1 MKIAVLLT
9 TFNRREKTVT
19 CLRQVRGQ
27 QLAEG
32 IALSVYLTDDGSKDG
47 TAEAAAACF
56 SGIHIFHGDGSL
68 FWAGGMRKSWN
79 EAKKDDPDF
88 YFLLNDDTVLQ
99 DNTISR
105 LLDTYKEASASLS
118 KPVIAIGST
127 QNDEGKISYGGWK
140 LTNSKKITNTVLIE
154 NNETFAECDLGNAN
168 IMLVPRAIV
177 KSIGI
182 LSDKY
187 THGIADYDYTLTAK
201 KNGFP
206 VVVAPGIL
214 GFCVDDHGNNWKS
227 ANTTLKERIN
237 YLYSPKGLA
246 YKEYMQFI
254 KTHFPSHYPEAF
266 SKMWLKTLFPFLWDK
281 LKKES
286 VH

>member
-19 CLRQVRGQ
+19 CLQ
-27 QLAEG
+27 QLRVQRLTDD

-47 TAEAAAACF
+47 TAEAAATAF
-56 SGIHIFHGDGSL
+56 PGIHIFHGNGSL

-88 YFLLNDDTVLQ
+88 YFLLNDDTVLK
-99 DNTISR
+99 DDTICC
-105 LLDTYKEASASLS
+105 LLDTYNDASTKYS
-118 KPVIAIGST
+118 KPVITIGST
-127 QNDEGKISYGGWK
+127 QNEQGKTSYGGWK
-140 LTNSKKITNTVLIE
+140 LTSSKKITHTVLVE

-168 IMLVPRAIV
+168 IMLVPREIV
-177 KSIGI
+177 NSIGI
-182 LSDKY
+182 LSGKY

-201 KNGFP
+201 EKGFP

-227 ANTTLKERIN
+227 ANTTLKERIK

-266 SKMWLKTLFPFLWDK
+266 SKMWLKTLFPAIWDRFK
-281 LKKES
+281 N
-286 VH
+286 